1 MPDTYYPKTNTCMD
15 NIVQTVLKTDCKTI
29 IHTGKW
35 KVFNEWL
42 ITWLTIAVLTFKK
55 KISAFEEGTLFAN
68 QVYQYVQCLHP
79 I

>member
-1 MPDTYYPKTNTCMD
+1 MTD
-15 NIVQTVLKTDCKTI
+15 NMANDCCSD
-29 IHTGKW
+29 
-35 KVFNEWL
+35 
-42 ITWLTIAVLTFKK
+42 LTK